1 MSQTFKIY
9 SEINK
14 YEWKMIQTATMIIL
28 VSVSSLST
36 CYCIKAKNLGNSAS
50 VGECVQER
58 LLFIILF
65 LTVETTMDRTVKT
78 IDRNNLSVL
87 FIPPKMSNFIH
98 FFCRKRIYHRVIK
111 GSSPDAGWAHWEA
124 RSCVS

>member
-1 MSQTFKIY
+1 MSQSFKIF

-50 VGECVQER
+50 VGDRVQDIILIER

-65 LTVETTMDRTVKT
+65 LTVVTTMDRTVK
-78 IDRNNLSVL
+78 NYY
-87 FIPPKMSNFIH
+87 K
-98 FFCRKRIYHRVIK
+98 
-111 GSSPDAGWAHWEA
+111 E
-124 RSCVS
+124 